1 MATFLGHL
9 LVLLYNQTEDS
20 TEEGIEE
27 VMELKA
33 VNALVSVSPAKNND
47 NVVTEGVD
55 LSLNAHEEH
64 GE

>member
-1 MATFLGHL
+1 LGHL

-20 TEEGIEE
+20 TEERIEE
-27 VMELKA
+27 VMELKT

-47 NVVTEGVD
+47 NVVTEGVN
-55 LSLNAHEEH
+55 LSLNTHEEH